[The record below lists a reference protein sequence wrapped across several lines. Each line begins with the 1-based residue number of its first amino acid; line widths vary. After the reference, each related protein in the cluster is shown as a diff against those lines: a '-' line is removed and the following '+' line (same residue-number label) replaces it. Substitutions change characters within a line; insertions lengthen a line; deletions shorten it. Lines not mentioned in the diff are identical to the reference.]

1 MYTNSRMRDVIDEH
15 IHSAWQRDAL
25 KLKYCDGLTYE
36 QIAEKTGY
44 SVQYIKEIFKKH
56 KQTIFDL
63 L

>member
-36 QIAEKTGY
+36 KSAEVRVLQEMY
-44 SVQYIKEIFKKH
+44 RR
-56 KQTIFDL
+56 
-63 L
+63 